1 MRWGALAWAFVIV
14 VGGVLIITPEGI
26 DFLVTNP
33 NPVVR
38 ISTGSVLIIIAI
50 VGLVN
55 SIREK

>member
-14 VGGVLIITPEGI
+14 VAGMQITPGGI
-26 DFLVTNP
+26 NPIVT